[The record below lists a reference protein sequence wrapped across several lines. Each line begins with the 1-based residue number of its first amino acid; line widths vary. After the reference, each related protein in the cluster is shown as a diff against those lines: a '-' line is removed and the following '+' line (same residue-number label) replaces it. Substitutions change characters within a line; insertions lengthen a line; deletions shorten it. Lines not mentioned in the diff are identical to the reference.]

1 MSREISREALEEGTL
16 SDDEKA
22 YIAQRPQLRQEI
34 ILQGYDDPL
43 EGYEYDPFGQKAA
56 MSDGRPVAGSATVS
70 EDEGPSEDGDE
81 DPKVWN
87 KSMPK
92 AELRAVIEARNEGRD
107 PEGDDYIVVEDDAKK
122 DDLIA
127 ALSEDD
133 NSE

>member
-43 EGYEYDPFGQKAA
+43 EGYEYDPFG
-56 MSDGRPVAGSATVS
+56 PVAGSATVS